1 MKWTQDDSK
10 LYLDLEPIVKG
21 MGYSIVELAVK
32 ETKFGL
38 QVRAVIYHYSGVGVK
53 DCETVYRA
61 IMPRIEMLEETEN
74 VNLEVTSPGIT
85 RNIKNA
91 AEFSVFIDRAVR
103 ILLESEEW
111 ITGYIVGANPDTVTL
126 QTEENMTEIPVSDIR
141 KAKLT
146 VK

>member
-1 MKWTQDDSK
+1 MKWTKDDST
-10 LYLDLEPIVKG
+10 LYRDLDPIVRG
-21 MGYSIVELAVK
+21 MGYSIVELARK
-32 ETKFGL
+32 ETKHGL

-91 AEFSVFIDRAVR
+91 VEFSVFIDRPVR
-103 ILLESEEW
+103 ILLENEEW
-111 ITGYIVGANPDTVTL
+111 IEGTIVGANPDTVTL
-126 QTEENMTEIPVSDIR
+126 YTEENMMEISVEDIR

-146 VK
+146 VT

>member
-1 MKWTQDDSK
+1 MKWTLDDST
-10 LYLDLEPIVKG
+10 LYRDLEPIVRG
-21 MGYSIVELAVK
+21 MGYSIVELARK
-32 ETKFGL
+32 DTKYGL

-103 ILLESEEW
+103 VLLENEEW
-111 ITGYIVGANPDTVTL
+111 IEGTIAGAHPETVTL
-126 QTEENMTEIPVSDIR
+126 YTEDNMTEIPVADIR

-146 VK
+146 VT